1 MSGRLPFGR
10 AWRRGRAWLDAGS
23 VGFSRSSHGSSR
35 RFHQIASGGSSR
47 GGAGPRAAS
56 GASSSSNPLRRAL
69 RSYDALNASHPTAT
83 KIGTSV
89 AILLFGDA
97 SAQRIQHDAAASAA
111 VARGDPPP
119 AFALDRRR
127 LLAFASFGALY
138 TGWFQMH
145 WFRLLQRAFPRPADA
160 ARRSL
165 ARRPD
170 VLGPLLVN
178 QLVAVPC
185 LYYPFYFSWTG
196 LIRGFAFD
204 ESVEMAR
211 AKYRPS
217 LLAQNWAF
225 WFPAQGVQ
233 FALVPS
239 AYHIVYVSAMGLA
252 WNTILS
258 LVTLEN
264 KNPDRIT
271 KPAPKAE
278 GAAPGEGG
286 RRGAKKRPTERAR

>member
-1 MSGRLPFGR
+1 M
-10 AWRRGRAWLDAGS
+10 
-23 VGFSRSSHGSSR
+23 
-35 RFHQIASGGSSR
+35 
-47 GGAGPRAAS
+47 
-56 GASSSSNPLRRAL
+56 
-69 RSYDALNASHPTAT
+69 
-83 KIGTSV
+83 
-89 AILLFGDA
+89 
-97 SAQRIQHDAAASAA
+97 
-111 VARGDPPP
+111 
-119 AFALDRRR
+119 
-127 LLAFASFGALY
+127 
-138 TGWFQMH
+138 
-145 WFRLLQRAFPRPADA
+145 
-160 ARRSL
+160 
-165 ARRPD
+165 
-170 VLGPLLVN
+170 N

-264 KNPDRIT
+264 KNPDRKT

-278 GAAPGEGG
+278 GAATGEGG
-286 RRGAKKRPTERAR
+286 RRGAKKTTERTR